1 MPPVTSEIPYIDPNV
16 EHVGV
21 SKLRTL
27 SGKRLRSFEKTLVI
41 QENDTPLAVLL
52 NYRQFLNMQNQLRA
66 VLETIDLLT
75 DEEEASALR
84 AGLAAAASGR
94 TKSLDRIKR
103 ERAQRRRRVQR
114 VPA

>member
-41 QENDTPLAVLL
+41 QENDTPL
-52 NYRQFLNMQNQLRA
+52 QCC
-66 VLETIDLLT
+66 
-75 DEEEASALR
+75 
-84 AGLAAAASGR
+84 
-94 TKSLDRIKR
+94 
-103 ERAQRRRRVQR
+103 
-114 VPA
+114 